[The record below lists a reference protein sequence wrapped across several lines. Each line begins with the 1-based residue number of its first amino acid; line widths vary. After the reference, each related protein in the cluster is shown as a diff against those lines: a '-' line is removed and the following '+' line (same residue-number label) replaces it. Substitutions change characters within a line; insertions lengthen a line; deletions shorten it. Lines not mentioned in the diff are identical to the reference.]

1 MLFKTLILECLWL
14 QNFLDYAIEM
24 YKTMHYQAYSNIAHF
39 VSDSTY
45 EIWSTWFDWPPN
57 VICGRSCLLHFQSLS
72 KKRIYQCERDLYVD
86 NKMLF

>member
-45 EIWSTWFDWPPN
+45 EIWSTWFD
-57 VICGRSCLLHFQSLS
+57 
-72 KKRIYQCERDLYVD
+72 
-86 NKMLF
+86 